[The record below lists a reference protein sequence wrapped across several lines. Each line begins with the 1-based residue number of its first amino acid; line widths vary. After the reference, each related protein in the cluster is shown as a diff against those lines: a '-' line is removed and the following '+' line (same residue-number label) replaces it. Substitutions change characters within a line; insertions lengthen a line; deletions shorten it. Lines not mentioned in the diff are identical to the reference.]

1 MLGPCGGALMNGIN
15 ALPKEVP
22 ESLPSLPAMG
32 GHSKKTTAYE
42 PGSGPL
48 LDLDLNLFNLQNYE
62 K

>member
-1 MLGPCGGALMNGIN
+1 MNGMN

-22 ESLPSLPAMG
+22 ESLPSLSAMG
-32 GHSKKTTAYE
+32 GHSKKTTACE